1 MKTYEAKIFDVNRYE
16 LGEGPYFDPRY
27 NRLSWVDIMNNKLVV
42 IKDGIKEIIDL
53 EKPTGAAVPLSDS
66 EGFLLASS
74 DGLYIYENGVKTLY
88 LDMKD
93 EFGLLLR
100 SNDCKA
106 DPMGRLFFGSSLLDD
121 GEPFGKFYSYDGMNL
136 TIIEGDTKI
145 ANGMAW
151 NKDRTKM
158 YFCDSPYG
166 VFEYDYDVSSGKVSN
181 RKLIFTFEGGTSDGM
196 CIDSDDNLWIA
207 IWGGSRV
214 ECRSTKTG
222 EILSI
227 INVPATQVTSCCF
240 YGDKMNQLLITTAAV
255 GLEGEYE
262 GRIFTCTV
270 DATGVVPDY
279 ARITR

>member
-1 MKTYEAKIFDVNRYE
+1 MKTYEAKIFDADRHE
-16 LGEGPYFDPRY
+16 LGEGPYYDPRF
-27 NRLSWVDIMNNKLVV
+27 NRFSWVDIVNSKLVV
-42 IKDGIKEIIDL
+42 IKDNSKEVIDL
-53 EKPTGAAVPLSDS
+53 LSQTGAAVPLSDS
-66 EGFLLASS
+66 EGFLLASE
-74 DGLYIYENGVKTLY
+74 DGLYVYENGLKMPY

-93 EFGLLLR
+93 EFGPLLR

-121 GEPFGKFYSYDGMNL
+121 GEPFGKFYSYDGENL
-136 TIIEGDTKI
+136 TTIEGDTKI

-166 VFEYDYDVSSGKVSN
+166 VFEYDYDASTGKVSN

-222 EILSI
+222 ETLAV
-227 INVPATQVTSCCF
+227 INVPAKQVTSCCF
-240 YGDKMNQLLITTAAV
+240 YGEKMNQLLITTAAI
-255 GLEGEYE
+255 GLEGEFE

-270 DATGVVPDY
+270 DATGVNPDY
-279 ARITR
+279 AKIRR